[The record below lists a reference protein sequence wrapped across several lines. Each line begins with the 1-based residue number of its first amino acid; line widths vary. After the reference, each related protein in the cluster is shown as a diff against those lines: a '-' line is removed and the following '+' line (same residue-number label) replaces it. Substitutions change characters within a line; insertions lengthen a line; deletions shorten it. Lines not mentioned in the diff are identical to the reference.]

1 MADGDKKTQNPVEQT
16 KNGSGGDSDGD
27 SSTDESRTQEAKQ
40 QVASEYDAYDAS
52 DLMVSDGQVQ
62 PKREAVERE
71 RQETKQAF
79 AQRFEE
85 QFTTSSREQAREQ
98 FRQTARSGNVTPETI
113 GDITKAMVTDRPA
126 LDVGFGPG
134 DVSLVRTDDGT
145 SARLSE
151 SGQREVKEAQQK
163 TLAEQLSEQAD
174 AEFTAADVTPTG
186 QLTGS
191 GESKLERAFASDT
204 PGVDRSGVDVKQT
217 DSGFQTVFTDK
228 GEQQYEQFAAERIEG
243 VGPGGIDLQ
252 REGGAYVPTLT
263 GKGKTSLEQ
272 TAAQRLEQRLEG
284 RSQEQQQERRQEA
297 IDAGINPRMAE
308 RISDQGGSGLAVNL
322 TGGDVELDTSGDN
335 ADFDLT
341 QSGEQK
347 IESARKER
355 IASQFDRQ
363 VPVDVDPSDITTRR
377 ETPATQTGPSS
388 EGAGETTYT
397 LNQETRKAIEDYQRE
412 QAEGEV
418 EKSLEEQTGADL
430 QDEDVYVEETTT
442 DDGETAYTGGLT
454 DKGEQEV
461 AGQNVP
467 GSDLPVIGGALEG
480 GGESVA
486 KLDQAVFEPTSE
498 YVGSRVPQYD
508 VPTPEGG
515 IPSLDDLIDKGPLGD
530 GGGKKAAIGLAG
542 AFVATP
548 EPVTTGIGTGTLAA
562 IGAATVVGGGIG
574 AAKSS
579 YFEGPPEANAAYQG
593 SEIGIPQQQRDS
605 GELPVTEPTQEQSEI
620 ALTGGDPVTAT
631 EIGLPTGG
639 VFDSELSPTDG
650 QQGGEIPVGTGGG
663 ETPILASMDAV
674 VGGTVGEEDTGPQT
688 PTTPGEGTV
697 SPEQPGVGEGTVE
710 EGTVGDGTSEEPV
723 EDTTPTDVTEETDQT
738 EPTDQTDRTDETDV
752 GDQFNETPDDI
763 GRDIERSER
772 TFDRSRSDVGSEDVD
787 FGEIDRSVFNQN
799 QSRVEPD
806 FGEVTKPFYEQ
817 ERGQISEGDATG
829 PSVDP
834 SGPASLSSGSAA
846 GPRTRQATRPSLDVN
861 VADPAIERLERA
873 QGGTVGDVGVDPFES
888 ARSNPGV
895 RPETSPLQDVDTA
908 VKSLTQAD
916 TRAQSTADDIVLTDI
931 QAQSSAEGIQFES
944 PQSEANADVNQY
956 ESQYD
961 FKPRRPRRPRLPD
974 IDLESDTGKDK
985 RKGTSDDSGIFDNPA
1000 VDPTSA
1006 FTFDPFKD

>member
-1 MADGDKKTQNPVEQT
+1 MADDDKKTQNPLEQT

-27 SSTDESRTQEAKQ
+27 SSNGQSREQEAKQ

-62 PKREAVERE
+62 PKPEAVQRE
-71 RQETKQAF
+71 RQEVKQMF

-85 QFTTSSREQAREQ
+85 QFTTSGREQAREQ
-98 FRQTARSGNVTPETI
+98 FRQTARSGNITPESI
-113 GDITKAMVTDRPA
+113 GDITEAMVTDRPA
-126 LDVGFGPG
+126 LDVDLGQG
-134 DVSLVRTDDGT
+134 DVSLVQTDDGT

-191 GESKLERAFASDT
+191 GESKLESAFAEQT

-228 GEQQYEQFAAERIEG
+228 GEQQYEQFAAGRIEG

-252 REGGAYVPTLT
+252 REDGAYVPTLT

-347 IESARKER
+347 IESARKDR
-355 IASQFDRQ
+355 LATQFDRQ

-377 ETPATQTGPSS
+377 ETPSTQTGPSS
-388 EGAGETTYT
+388 EGAGETVYT

-442 DDGETAYTGGLT
+442 DDGEIAYTGGLT

-480 GGESVA
+480 GGETVA
-486 KLDQAVFEPTSE
+486 KIDQAVFEPTSE

-530 GGGKKAAIGLAG
+530 GGGEKAAIGLAG
-542 AFVATP
+542 ALVATP

-579 YFEGPPEANAAYQG
+579 YFEGPPEANAASQG
-593 SEIGIPQQQRDS
+593 SEIGIPQQQRDG

-650 QQGGEIPVGTGGG
+650 QQGDEIPVGTGGG
-663 ETPILASMDAV
+663 ETPILASLDAV

-710 EGTVGDGTSEEPV
+710 EGTVVEGTSEEPV
-723 EDTTPTDVTEETDQT
+723 EDTTPKDVTEE
-738 EPTDQTDRTDETDV
+738 TDETDV
-752 GDQFNETPDDI
+752 GDQFNETPDEV
-763 GRDIERSER
+763 GREIERSER
-772 TFDRSRSDVGSEDVD
+772 TFDRSRSDVGGDDVD

-799 QSRVEPD
+799 RTTFEPN
-806 FGEVTKPFYEQ
+806 FGDVTKPFYEQ
-817 ERGQISEGDATG
+817 ERGQISEGTET
-829 PSVDP
+829 
-834 SGPASLSSGSAA
+834 GPAS
-846 GPRTRQATRPSLDVN
+846 GPQPRGLDVE
-861 VADPAIERLERA
+861 VASPAIERLDQA
-873 QGGTVGDVGVDPFES
+873 QSSSFGESGVDPFES
-888 ARSNPGV
+888 TRTNPGV
-895 RPETSPLQDVDTA
+895 RPELTPLQDTDATA
-908 VKSLTQAD
+908 TSLSRANV
-916 TRAQSTADDIVLTDI
+916 RAQSRAEDIALTEI
-931 QAQSSAEGIQFES
+931 QPTSSSEQFQFEE
-944 PQSEANADVNQY
+944 PTPEQEVNIDGY
-956 ESQYD
+956 EYQYD
-961 FKPRRPRRPRLPD
+961 FSNRRRPRKPQLPD
-974 IDLESDTGKDK
+974 L
-985 RKGTSDDSGIFDNPA
+985 DSGTGSDEKKGAGLDSGLFDNP
-1000 VDPTSA
+1000 VISPTSA
-1006 FTFDPFKD
+1006 FTFDPFQK